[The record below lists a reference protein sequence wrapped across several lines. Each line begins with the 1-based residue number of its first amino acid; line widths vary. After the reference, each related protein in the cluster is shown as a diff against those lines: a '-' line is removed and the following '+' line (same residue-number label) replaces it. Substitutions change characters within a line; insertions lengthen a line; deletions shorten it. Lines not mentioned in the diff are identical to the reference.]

1 MAILQSS
8 ACRVEPERREK
19 RPLLP
24 MKFVDNKGRAI
35 ALVASVLCTAL
46 HAQTDAANQLQLRLD
61 QVLSSAMRLDASR
74 SALKSVQTNSIGPIS
89 CRLLGAGALNQLTLL
104 DAMAH
109 VLCNTPALNQ
119 ALLLIDEQQAASD
132 VAQAAFRPRL
142 SARAELS
149 ARGIPSSNSGA
160 GFLNSSATGSIGLSW
175 VLFDAGARAATVE
188 QSRQVFSSAK
198 ASQQVAALNTVNEAL
213 RLYVEAA
220 TAFARLDAL
229 RETESV
235 ARQSVQAAQVKYDA
249 YVVSLAEKLQAQTAL
264 AQATLDRVRA
274 EGAWETARG
283 LLALAMGLSVNQAL
297 QLAAINDAF
306 PASSANESKPDL
318 INITKSQHP
327 RLRVVRAD
335 VMALK
340 ARLDAIRAEN
350 FGTLSLS
357 ASSGTTKDLSA
368 QGSRFQSSLSGGLLA
383 SIPIFNGAEQQARE
397 AQALAQI
404 ASREEAVVQVEREL
418 VSDVWRNTKLLET
431 EMQNLQAAQL
441 LVNAASQSY
450 QITFGRYKA
459 GVGSILE
466 LLATQSSLSTAR
478 SQLVQAQIGLAQAR
492 LRLEVATG
500 RIMLSQ

>member
-1 MAILQSS
+1 MVSVILPDKVDCQ
-8 ACRVEPERREK
+8 R
-19 RPLLP
+19 LP
-24 MKFVDNKGRAI
+24 
-35 ALVASVLCTAL
+35 ASNMT
-46 HAQTDAANQLQLRLD
+46 
-61 QVLSSAMRLDASR
+61 
-74 SALKSVQTNSIGPIS
+74 G
-89 CRLLGAGALNQLTLL
+89 LTLMQTL
-104 DAMAH
+104 AH

-132 VAQAAFRPRL
+132 LAQSAFRPRL

-160 GFLNSSATGSIGLSW
+160 GFLNSSATGSLGLSW

-188 QSRQVFSSAK
+188 QSRQLLSSAR

-249 YVVSLAEKLQAQTAL
+249 FVVSLAEKLQAQTAL

-274 EGAWETARG
+274 EGVWETARG
-283 LLALAMGLSVNQAL
+283 LLALAMGFSVNQAL
-297 QLAAINDAF
+297 QLAAMNEAF
-306 PASSANESKPDL
+306 PASSASDLKSDL
-318 INITKSQHP
+318 IDITKSQHP
-327 RLRVVRAD
+327 RLRVARAD

-340 ARLDAIRAEN
+340 SRLDAIRAEGK
-350 FGTLSLS
+350 GTLSVS
-357 ASSGTTKDLSA
+357 ASSGTTKDLST
-368 QGSRFQSSLSGGLLA
+368 QGSRFQSSVSGGLLA

-397 AQALAQI
+397 AQVLAQI
-404 ASREEAVVQVEREL
+404 ASREEAMLQVERDL
-418 VSDVWRNTKLLET
+418 VADVWRNSKLLQTET
-431 EMQNLQAAQL
+431 QNLQAAQL
-441 LVNAASQSY
+441 LLNAASQSY

-466 LLATQSSLSTAR
+466 LITTQSSLSTAR
-478 SQLVQAQIGLAQAR
+478 SQMTQAQIGLAQAR
-492 LRLEVATG
+492 LRLEVAAG
-500 RIMLSQ
+500 RIVLSQ